1 MYHSDECWRCC
12 SCCCCRCCWTFCV
25 LPPINQ
31 QQSSL
36 SLLCRRIRIHSRSCS
51 FVVVIRRTIIVH
63 KHTRLNTHIFCMYHR
78 THMRRLS
85 ALFEHSFTVYLLDK
99 RTIQTNGMTDRQTER
114 ARDNQQFSISTT
126 KCVVFDFF
134 VVVVVVNYLTNEW
147 ITEWQQ
153 QWSGGGVN
161 GISGYWRWWRR
172 RQNATTAITTC
183 WICRQ

>member
-12 SCCCCRCCWTFCV
+12 SCCCCCWTFCV

-51 FVVVIRRTIIVH
+51 FVVVIRCTIIVH

-85 ALFEHSFTVYLLDK
+85 ALFEHSFTVYLLGK
-99 RTIQTNGMTDRQTER
+99 RTIPTNGMTDRRTDRASER
-114 ARDNQQFSISTT
+114 QPTIQYINNKMRSVWLLRCSCRCQLF
-126 KCVVFDFF
+126 
-134 VVVVVVNYLTNEW
+134 NEW
-147 ITEWQQ
+147 MN
-153 QWSGGGVN
+153 N
-161 GISGYWRWWRR
+161 GMTTTMKWWR
-172 RQNATTAITTC
+172 QWVLEVVAAAANATTAITTC